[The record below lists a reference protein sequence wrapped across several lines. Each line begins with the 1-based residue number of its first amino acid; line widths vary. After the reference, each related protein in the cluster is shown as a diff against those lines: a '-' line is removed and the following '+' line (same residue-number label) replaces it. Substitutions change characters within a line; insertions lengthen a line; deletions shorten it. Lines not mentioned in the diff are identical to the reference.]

1 MKNNELKQN
10 ELETNKKRDFALIRQ
25 ILQGNNDAFAELM
38 SIYKNKIFIFGKS
51 FFKNET
57 DAEDF
62 VQEVFIKIYTHLNTF
77 RGKSQFS
84 TWLMRIAYT
93 TAINSINRRKEYLPL
108 SDEMIIADPLTNTPE
123 EVHIKKVLKIAIKQ
137 AILELPEKY
146 AICIDM
152 YFSYDIPYSEI
163 SEITGLPLNT
173 IKSHIFR
180 AKKILK
186 EKLEELH
193 AN

>member
-1 MKNNELKQN
+1 
-10 ELETNKKRDFALIRQ
+10 
-25 ILQGNNDAFAELM
+25 M

-77 RGKSQFS
+77 KGKSQFS

-123 EVHIKKVLKIAIKQ
+123 EVHLKKLLKTAIKQ
-137 AILELPEKY
+137 AISELPEKY